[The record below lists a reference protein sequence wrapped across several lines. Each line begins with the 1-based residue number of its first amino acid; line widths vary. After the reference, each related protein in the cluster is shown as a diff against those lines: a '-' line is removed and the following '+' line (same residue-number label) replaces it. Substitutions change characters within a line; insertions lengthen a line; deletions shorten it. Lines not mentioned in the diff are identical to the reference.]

1 MSLQGGNLQF
11 GNLQVRNLLVRNL
24 TVERSGRPVLQ
35 EISFAAVS
43 GRVLIVM
50 GPNGAGKTTL
60 LAAIGGAL
68 SPAGGS
74 VDFDGRPLTGLR
86 PQALAAQRAYMAQ
99 HFDCPF
105 AYSVEDIVALGRLCH
120 AGTPRAARDKAAIAA
135 ALASAD
141 LAPLARRP
149 VTMLSG
155 GERQR
160 VAFAKA
166 AAQIFDRSAAGEP
179 HLVILDE
186 PVSSLDPE
194 HQHRLLGQ
202 ARHLAKQGATVVV
215 TLHDLTLASIYGD
228 DALVLDRGR
237 IAAQGAMAET
247 LTPSLIERVFKV
259 RVGTAIQDGGPSI
272 MHAVPQD
279 QAA

>member
-1 MSLQGGNLQF
+1 MSLQIASLRVANLK
-11 GNLQVRNLLVRNL
+11 
-24 TVERSGRPVLQ
+24 VERNGRVILN
-35 EISFAAVS
+35 EISFEARV
-43 GRVLIVM
+43 GRVLVVM

-68 SPAGGS
+68 RPAGG
-74 VDFDGRPLTGLR
+74 VIDFAGGPLAALR
-86 PQALAAQRAYMAQ
+86 PEAMAARRAYMAQ

-120 AGTPRAARDKAAIAA
+120 AGTPAAARDKMAVAA

-166 AAQIFDRSAAGEP
+166 IAQIFDRSAAGEP

-202 ARHLAKQGATVVV
+202 ARQLAEKGATVVV

-228 DALVLDRGR
+228 DALVLDRGHV
-237 IAAQGAMAET
+237 AAAGAVAET

-259 RVGTAIQDGGPSI
+259 RVGTAIQDGGSRI

>member
-1 MSLQGGNLQF
+1 MSLEVGNLQT
-11 GNLQVRNLLVRNL
+11 GNLQVRGL
-24 TVERSGRPVLQ
+24 TVERNGRPVLH
-35 EISFAAVS
+35 EVSFAAQA

-60 LAAIGGAL
+60 LAAIGGAIKT
-68 SPAGGS
+68 AQGGIE
-74 VDFDGRPLTGLR
+74 FGGAPLTGLR
-86 PQALAAQRAYMAQ
+86 PAAMAAQRAYMAQ

-120 AGTPRAARDKAAIAA
+120 VGTPRAARDKAAIAA
-135 ALASAD
+135 ALAGAD
-141 LAPLARRP
+141 LASLARRP

-166 AAQIFDRSAAGEP
+166 VAQIFDRSQAGEP

-202 ARHLAKQGATVVV
+202 ARQLAKQGATVVV

-237 IAAQGAMAET
+237 IAAQGVMAET

-259 RVGTAIQDGGPSI
+259 RVGTAIPDGGPCI
-272 MHAVPQD
+272 VHAVPQD

>member
-1 MSLQGGNLQF
+1 MSLQF
-11 GNLQVRNLLVRNL
+11 GNLQVRNL
-24 TVERSGRPVLQ
+24 TVERNSRPVLHD
-35 EISFAAVS
+35 ISFAAGA

-60 LAAIGGAL
+60 LAAIGGAVK
-68 SPAGGS
+68 PAGGGI
-74 VDFDGRPLTGLR
+74 DFGGAPLTGLR
-86 PQALAAQRAYMAQ
+86 PAAMAAQRAYMAQ

-120 AGTPRAARDKAAIAA
+120 AGTPRAAQDRAAIAA

-141 LAPLARRP
+141 LASLARRP

-166 AAQIFDRSAAGEP
+166 TAQIFDRSMAGEP

-202 ARHLAKQGATVVV
+202 ARQLARQGATVVV